1 MVEQKL
7 VQKRVRFRYREQTPD
22 GMLLKYLSNH
32 PTKKIEEL
40 LWEAARM
47 CFMPMAYVNA
57 GVTDDKVLRKVAL
70 SSFSDF
76 VRQWD
81 CIQLELNLELALPIS
96 LMSIES
102 VERVGA
108 HKSASATVAQQEVV
122 ERANA
127 KKAGGDNQVA
137 VIEESDQDDDFWDGN
152 QDLQLELSDEQ
163 KAARVEMD
171 ALFG

>member
-1 MVEQKL
+1 MAEQKL

-22 GMLLKYLSNH
+22 GVLLKYLSNH

-47 CFMPMAYVNA
+47 SFMPMAYVHA
-57 GVTDDKVLRKVAL
+57 GVADERVLRKVAL

-81 CIQLELNLELALPIS
+81 CIQMELNFELALPTS

-102 VERVGA
+102 VGKQ
-108 HKSASATVAQQEVV
+108 KSASATVVQQEVV
-122 ERANA
+122 ERVNT
-127 KKAGGDNQVA
+127 KKTGGDNQVTVA
-137 VIEESDQDDDFWDGN
+137 VIEESDQNDDFWDDD
-152 QDLQLELSDEQ
+152 QDVKIELSDEQ
-163 KAARVEMD
+163 KAVREEMD

>member
-1 MVEQKL
+1 MAEQKL
-7 VQKRVRFRYREQTPD
+7 VQKRIRFRYREQTPD
-22 GMLLKYLSNH
+22 GVLLKYLSNH

-47 CFMPMAYVNA
+47 SFMPMAYVHA
-57 GVTDDKVLRKVAL
+57 GVTDERVLRKVAL

-81 CIQLELNLELALPIS
+81 CIQMELNFELALPTS

-102 VERVGA
+102 VGKQ
-108 HKSASATVAQQEVV
+108 KSASATVIQQEVV
-122 ERANA
+122 ERVNA
-127 KKAGGDNQVA
+127 KKAGGDNQVTLA
-137 VIEESDQDDDFWDGN
+137 VIEESDQDDDFWDED
-152 QDLQLELSDEQ
+152 QDVKMELSDEQ
-163 KAARVEMD
+163 KAAREEMD

>member
-1 MVEQKL
+1 MAEQKL

-22 GMLLKYLSNH
+22 GVLLKYLSNH

-47 CFMPMAYVNA
+47 SFMPMAYVHA
-57 GVTDDKVLRKVAL
+57 GVADERVLRKVAL

-81 CIQLELNLELALPIS
+81 CIQMELNFELALPTS

-102 VERVGA
+102 VGKQ
-108 HKSASATVAQQEVV
+108 KSASATVAQQEVV
-122 ERANA
+122 ERVNA
-127 KKAGGDNQVA
+127 KKTGGDYQVTVA
-137 VIEESDQDDDFWDGN
+137 VIEESDQDDDFWDDD
-152 QDLQLELSDEQ
+152 QDVKMELSDEQ
-163 KAARVEMD
+163 KAAREEMD